1 MRNFHCSDAGMNCDY
16 VARGATDGEVLDDAF
31 RHGRDVHGLSRSDE
45 LESRVRGLI
54 REDRSEDEAHDAAAG
69 APPSDERATM
79 RAATDDE
86 LEDRCLGCI
95 DDDEPGFH
103 RGSMGGMIP

>member
-1 MRNFHCSDAGMNCDY
+1 MRNLHCSDAGMKCDY

-31 RHGRDVHGLSRSDE
+31 RHGRDAHGLSRTDE
-45 LESRVRGLI
+45 LEARIRGLI
-54 REDRSEDEAHDAAAG
+54 RDERGEDEADATARARPG
-69 APPSDERATM
+69 DEGATM
-79 RAATDDE
+79 RAVSDDE